1 MIDYLVSLR
10 WQDVLDI
17 LLVAFI
23 IYEIILFIRG
33 TRAVQMVAGLGILIV
48 IYFIAREMGLQTL
61 HWLLG
66 TFLSSIFLVVVIVFQ
81 DDIRRAL
88 MQVGRTPFLR
98 VDTATLQVLEEV
110 VRSAVSLSNKGIG
123 GLIALEREA
132 GLKDYLESGILI
144 DARVSREI
152 LLSIFYPTSPIHDGA
167 VIIRNGRLSHAGCFL
182 PLSTNPFLSKKLGTR
197 HRAAIG
203 LTEHTDAVAVVISEE
218 TGTISVAIDGK
229 ITRDLDA
236 ATLRNL
242 LQNIWQEEKAGSQWW
257 RKLVGTKIRK

>member
-1 MIDYLVSLR
+1 MIEYLTTLR

-33 TRAVQMVAGLGILIV
+33 TRAVQMVAGLAILV
-48 IYFIAREMGLQTL
+48 VFYFMAREVGLQTL

-66 TFLSSIFLVVVIVFQ
+66 TFLSSFFLLVVIIFQ

-88 MQVGRTPFLR
+88 MQVGRTPFLKA
-98 VDTATLQVLEEV
+98 DTATLQILEEV

-132 GLKDYLESGILI
+132 GLKDYLESGVPI

-167 VIIRNGRLSHAGCFL
+167 VVIRNGRISHAGCFL

-197 HRAAIG
+197 HRAAVG
-203 LTEHTDAVAVVISEE
+203 LTEHTDAVVVVVSEE
-218 TGTISVAIDGK
+218 TGTISVAIDSK

-236 ATLRNL
+236 ATLRNM
-242 LQNIWQEEKAGSQWW
+242 LQGIWSEAKDGRQWW
-257 RKLVGTKIRK
+257 KKLMGIKIKK

>member
-1 MIDYLVSLR
+1 MLEYVTTMR

-17 LLVAFI
+17 FLVTFI

-33 TRAVQMVAGLGILIV
+33 TRAVQMVAGLAILV
-48 IYFIAREMGLQTL
+48 VLYFVAREVGLQTL

-66 TFLSSIFLVVVIVFQ
+66 TFLSSFFLLVVIVFQ

-88 MQVGRTPFLR
+88 MRVGRTPFLR
-98 VDTATLQVLEEV
+98 VSTATLQVLEEV

-132 GLKDYLESGILI
+132 GLKDYLESGVPI

-167 VIIRNGRLSHAGCFL
+167 VIIRNDRISHAGCFL

-203 LTEHTDAVAVVISEE
+203 LTEHTDAVVVVVSEE
-218 TGTISVAIDGK
+218 TGTISVAIEGK

-236 ATLRNL
+236 ATLRNM
-242 LQNIWQEEKAGSQWW
+242 LQNIWKEETGGQQWW
-257 RKLVGTKIRK
+257 KKIMATKIRK

>member
-1 MIDYLVSLR
+1 MIEYLTTLR

-17 LLVAFI
+17 LLVTLI

-33 TRAVQMVAGLGILIV
+33 TRAVQMAAGLGIMVVL
-48 IYFIAREMGLQTL
+48 YFTARQMGLQTL

-66 TFLSSIFLVVVIVFQ
+66 TFLSSFFLLVVIIFQ

-98 VDTATLQVLEEV
+98 VNTETLQVLEEV

-123 GLIALEREA
+123 GLIALERET
-132 GLKDYLESGILI
+132 GLKDYLESGVPI

-167 VIIRNGRLSHAGCFL
+167 VIIRNARISHAGCFL

-203 LTEHTDAVAVVISEE
+203 LTEHTDAVVVVTSEE

-236 ATLRNL
+236 ATLRNM
-242 LQNIWQEEKAGSQWW
+242 LQNIWQEKKGGKQWW
-257 RKLVGTKIRK
+257 RKIMIARFRE

>member
-1 MIDYLVSLR
+1 MIEYLITLR

-33 TRAVQMVAGLGILIV
+33 TRAVQMVAGLAILV
-48 IYFIAREMGLQTL
+48 VFYFMAREVGLQTL

-66 TFLSSIFLVVVIVFQ
+66 TFLSSFFLLVVIIFQ

-88 MQVGRTPFLR
+88 MQVGRTPFLKA
-98 VDTATLQVLEEV
+98 DTATLQILEEV

-123 GLIALEREA
+123 GLIAIEREA
-132 GLKDYLESGILI
+132 GLKDYLESGVPI

-167 VIIRNGRLSHAGCFL
+167 VIIRNGRISHAGCFL

-197 HRAAIG
+197 HRAAVG
-203 LTEHTDAVAVVISEE
+203 LTEHTDAVVVVVSEE
-218 TGTISVAIDGK
+218 TGTISAAIDGK

-236 ATLRNL
+236 ATLRNM
-242 LQNIWQEEKAGSQWW
+242 LQGIWREEKDGRQWW
-257 RKLVGTKIRK
+257 KKLMGTKIKK

>member
-1 MIDYLVSLR
+1 MLEYLLAFR
-10 WQDVLDI
+10 WQDAIDI

-33 TRAVQMVAGLGILIV
+33 TRAVQMVAGLAIMIIV
-48 IYFIAREMGLQTL
+48 YFVAHEMGLQTL

-66 TFLSSIFLVVVIVFQ
+66 TFLSSIFILVIIIFQ

-98 VDTATLQVLEEV
+98 VDAATLQVLEEV

-132 GLKDYLESGILI
+132 GLKDYLESGVPI
-144 DARVSREI
+144 DARVSREMI
-152 LLSIFYPTSPIHDGA
+152 LSIFHPTSPIHDGA
-167 VIIRNGRLSHAGCFL
+167 IVIRSGRLSHAGCFL

-203 LTEHTDAVAVVISEE
+203 LTEHTDAVVVVVSEE
-218 TGTISVAIDGK
+218 TGTISVSIDGK

-236 ATLRNL
+236 ATLRSM
-242 LQNIWQEEKAGSQWW
+242 LQSVWEEEKEGKQSWQKRMWTRL
-257 RKLVGTKIRK
+257 RK